1 MIDSTTMYAQ
11 FLVNLILW
19 IDAAAA
25 AVVDLEDSIDL
36 LFSSCLTD

>member
-25 AVVDLEDSIDL
+25 VVDLEDSIDL